1 VFNVA
6 PEYKAW
12 DRKHSKICS
21 RVHSFTAW
29 EGNAVLDNNAWV
41 EAPPT
46 WIIKCLLKSQCRSEI
61 SISLAIAFKLQFTE
75 LCSHVEL
82 SKDKVNKG
90 TKFCCINWALA
101 TCYEEKN
108 TGVETGNYFC
118 KDISD
123 KGFWLTQSSWLWFW
137 LIPSPSDL
145 TLPSGYLSF
154 QCQIPKISSGLQ
166 GFCIYFQK
174 PHPNYGW
181 WYTHVIL
188 KFGWLRHMV
197 A

>member
-1 VFNVA
+1 MHLQLGKEMQFWITML
-6 PEYKAW
+6 E
-12 DRKHSKICS
+12 S
-21 RVHSFTAW
+21 
-29 EGNAVLDNNAWV
+29 

-46 WIIKCLLKSQCRSEI
+46 WIIKCLLKSQCRSEL

-123 KGFWLTQSSWLWFW
+123 RGFWLTQSSWLWFW

-145 TLPSGYLSF
+145 TLL
-154 QCQIPKISSGLQ
+154 LV
-166 GFCIYFQK
+166 IYHSNVRSPRSPVACKVSALIFKSHTQTMV
-174 PHPNYGW
+174 GD
-181 WYTHVIL
+181 I
-188 KFGWLRHMV
+188 HM
-197 A
+197 